1 MLNFTRM
8 RMRTFSAL
16 LLLAASSLVTGAVTL
31 NVDPAQSQI
40 TLSGNVAGFKLQEQ
54 AAGSLS
60 TTVGGTIN
68 VTVAN
73 GQIQIDSANFDPNTN
88 GSWKPGRNGA
98 ASSPADLAGQSSS
111 FAGTITGALRDL
123 VVNATSTAKPLDS
136 NGKFD
141 ASSIVFAFPQN
152 STSVL
157 DYNAGFLGPGSK
169 ALAGAGTNQTATVG
183 TFVSNN
189 GVETLT
195 IALDAT
201 FLFTVLTDGDTQM
214 TLKGQLVAT
223 GGAAPVNPTITDV
236 QIKDGKFQFTAGNTT
251 ANTQVQSTTTLN
263 SWGPQQATITAN
275 DATTRTFVIPT
286 TENFQFFRL
295 TQ

>member
-1 MLNFTRM
+1 MLNLTLI
-8 RMRTFSAL
+8 RMRTLSVILLFISVLGMQSA
-16 LLLAASSLVTGAVTL
+16 TL

-40 TLSGNVAGFKLQEQ
+40 TLSGDIGGNQLREQ
-54 AAGSLS
+54 GAGSLT

-73 GQIQIDSANFDPNTN
+73 GQIQIDSAILDPNTN

-98 ASSPADLAGQSSS
+98 ADSPADLAGQASSIV
-111 FAGTITGALRDL
+111 GTITGALRDL
-123 VVNATSTAKPLDS
+123 VVNASSPAKPLGA
-136 NGKFD
+136 NGQFD
-141 ASSIVFAFPQN
+141 AASIVFAFPEN
-152 STSVL
+152 SSSVL
-157 DYNAGFLGPGSK
+157 DYNAGFFGQGSEP
-169 ALAGAGTNQTATVG
+169 LASRGTNQTATVG

-195 IALDAT
+195 IALDTT
-201 FLFTVLTDGDTQM
+201 FTFSVEDVLEAKL

-223 GGAAPVNPTITDV
+223 GGAAPVNPTIGDV
-236 QIKDGKFQFTAGNTT
+236 QIKDGKFQFTANNTT

-263 SWGPQQATITAN
+263 SWGPQAATITAN
-275 DATTRTFVIPT
+275 DATTHTFVIPM
-286 TENFQFFRL
+286 TEKFQFFRL